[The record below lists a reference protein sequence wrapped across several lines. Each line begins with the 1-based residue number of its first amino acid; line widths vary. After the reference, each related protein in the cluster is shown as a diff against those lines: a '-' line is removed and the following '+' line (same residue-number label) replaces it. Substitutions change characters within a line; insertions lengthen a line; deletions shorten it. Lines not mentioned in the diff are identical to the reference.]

1 MKKLISLL
9 LALSLM
15 AVAVVAF
22 GEAAENQDQVGVY
35 TVYNETGEKVTELYL
50 IDNTTGEKG
59 ENLAVDD
66 ENDGIAAGE
75 VIDLEYAIPA
85 GEDGKQRLTLSF
97 KTEGGYEASF
107 ATLSIEV
114 APITLLAADAMTG
127 ATMIAF
133 KAQNW
138 DCAYTIYN
146 VTGEPVT
153 ELTLTDNVT
162 GDVVNLLENGPLADG
177 ESLEASYT
185 LPKNEDAH
193 GRLTLAF
200 KTESGY
206 EGSFATLSIEV
217 APISLLAADAMTGA
231 TMISFKAPEGK

>member
-1 MKKLISLL
+1 MKKL
-9 LALSLM
+9 LALILALAM
-15 AVAVVAF
+15 ALGCAAAAAE
-22 GEAAENQDQVGVY
+22 EAATEQLASYVI
-35 TVYNETGEKVTELYL
+35 YNATGEVVTELTL
-50 IDNTTGEKG
+50 T
-59 ENLAVDD
+59 ENAS
-66 ENDGIAAGE
+66 GE
-75 VIDLEYAIPA
+75 VKNLLEGEEYAEGLAADAFIAVEYTYPA
-85 GEDGKQRLTLSF
+85 DVEAHGFFTLAF
-97 KTEGGYEASF
+97 KTASGYEGSF

-114 APITLLAADAMTG
+114 APITLLSADAMTG
-127 ATMIAF
+127 ATMISF